1 MLERSDRLGAS
12 QILREKADR
21 HPQMEIRLSTTVQ
34 EFKVNGKLS
43 SVVIKDVNAGET
55 EELKPGAV
63 FVFIG
68 LDPNVDFL
76 RGAIDLDQW
85 GFIKTSETLETNT
98 EGVSPPGTCGPAAP
112 SRSPPLWSRGLRQP

>member
-1 MLERSDRLGAS
+1 M
-12 QILREKADR
+12 
-21 HPQMEIRLSTTVQ
+21 
-34 EFKVNGKLS
+34 
-43 SVVIKDVNAGET
+43 IKDVNTGET

-85 GFIKTSETLETNT
+85 GS
-98 EGVSPPGTCGPAAP
+98 
-112 SRSPPLWSRGLRQP
+112 